1 MTILNKKY
9 AKFEKRKKCLSCN
22 TNNLIEILNLG
33 LHSFADRFVKKKDL
47 KKKRPLLPFSFRF
60 M

>member
-9 AKFEKRKKCLSCN
+9 ANFDIRKKCLSCS
-22 TNNLIEILNLG
+22 TNNLTEILDLG
-33 LHSFADRFVKKKDL
+33 FHSFADRFVKKKDL

-60 M
+60 V

>member
-33 LHSFADRFVKKKDL
+33 LHSFADRFVKKDL
-47 KKKRPLLPFSFRF
+47 KKKTLVTL
-60 M
+60 